1 MPSLPIPMISSLVLV
16 ALLVRMWT
24 VDRQNEAKL
33 GPLVILL
40 ALCAA
45 QGVVISLA
53 QHYGVGLARWVQ
65 PVTATLIPAMAW
77 VAFQATAV
85 RSLRASD
92 ALHLGGMFVAIGA
105 MFVNVYLLDTL
116 IPALFVG
123 YGIAILWS
131 SLRGADALPR
141 LRLGAGDLPG
151 QIWTVIGAALI
162 GSAFTDVLIVGVQVV
177 GAAHLQPW
185 IISIYSSAMLLV
197 IGALSLSG
205 ELGSSTESGPSP
217 QLEITEQDT
226 QIVARLDALM
236 TAERLFLNPELTLTR
251 LSRRLVVPVKQLS
264 TAINRVTG
272 GNVSRYI
279 NSARVMAAQAALAR
293 GESVTNAML
302 SSGFNTKSNFN
313 REFLRVVGQSPS
325 AWAANQGDGLE
336 KT

>member
-16 ALLVRMWT
+16 ALLVRMWA
-24 VDRQNEAKL
+24 VDRRGDAKL

-45 QGVVISLA
+45 QGVIISLA
-53 QHYGVGLARWVQ
+53 QHYGIAAARWVQ

-77 VAFQATAV
+77 VAFQVTAV
-85 RSLRASD
+85 RAVRPAD
-92 ALHLGGMFVAIGA
+92 VVHFGGALAVVGA
-105 MFVNVYLLDTL
+105 LFVNPYLVDTL

-123 YGIAILWS
+123 YGLAILWS

-141 LRLGAGDLPG
+141 LRLGAGEMPG

-177 GAAHLQPW
+177 GATHLQPW
-185 IISIYSSAMLLV
+185 IISIYSSVMLLV
-197 IGALSLSG
+197 IGALSLSR
-205 ELGSSTESGPSP
+205 ELDTTPDVGPAP

-226 QIVARLDALM
+226 QIVARLEALM
-236 TAERLFLNPELTLTR
+236 AAERLYLNPDLTLTR

-279 NSARVMAAQAALAR
+279 NGARVAAAQDALLD
-293 GESVTNAML
+293 GQSVTEAML

-313 REFLRVVGQSPS
+313 REFLRITDQSPS
-325 AWAANQGDGLE
+325 AWLAKQNAV
-336 KT
+336 

>member
-1 MPSLPIPMISSLVLV
+1 MPSLPIPMISSLVLL

-24 VDRQNEAKL
+24 VDRQSDAKL
-33 GPLVILL
+33 GPLVVLL
-40 ALCAA
+40 ALCAG

-53 QHYGVGLARWVQ
+53 QHYGIAAARWVQ

-77 VAFQATAV
+77 VAFQVTAV
-85 RSLRASD
+85 RSLRGSD
-92 ALHLGGMFVAIGA
+92 ALHLGGAVSVIAA
-105 MFVNVYLLDTL
+105 MLVNIYFLDTL

-141 LRLGAGDLPG
+141 VRLGAGDLPG
-151 QIWTVIGAALI
+151 QIWTVIGVALI
-162 GSAFTDVLIVGVQVV
+162 GSAFTDVLIVGVQIV

-197 IGALSLSG
+197 VGALSLSG
-205 ELGSSTESGPSP
+205 ELGTTPETGQVPV
-217 QLEITEQDT
+217 LDITEQDT
-226 QIVARLDALM
+226 QIVARLEALM
-236 TAERLFLNPELTLTR
+236 AAERLYLNPDLTLTR

-279 NSARVMAAQAALAR
+279 NNARVKAAQDALMQ
-293 GESVTNAML
+293 GQNVTEAML
-302 SSGFNTKSNFN
+302 ASGFNTKSNFN
-313 REFLRVVGQSPS
+313 REFLRITGQNPS
-325 AWAANQGDGLE
+325 AWVAGQQA
-336 KT
+336 